1 MSGHSATGTKKL
13 DKNTIRTSQ
22 KIHRNFL
29 DENSYLSTEFNWQH
43 QFSKTPPCPDFYPF
57 PQEINLLFP
66 VLWSFSPPS
75 FPSFPSAVILFIYL
89 SAVIILNFAVELK
102 AVSTSVGLVVDAPS
116 SNQVVPLNLSP
127 DSFI

>member
-1 MSGHSATGTKKL
+1 MKILICQQNLIGNTSFLKL
-13 DKNTIRTSQ
+13 PLALIS
-22 KIHRNFL
+22 IPFL
-29 DENSYLSTEFNWQH
+29 RKSISFFQSFGLFLLHLSR
-43 QFSKTPPCPDFYPF
+43 
-57 PQEINLLFP
+57 LFP
-66 VLWSFSPPS
+66 RML
-75 FPSFPSAVILFIYL
+75 ILFIYL